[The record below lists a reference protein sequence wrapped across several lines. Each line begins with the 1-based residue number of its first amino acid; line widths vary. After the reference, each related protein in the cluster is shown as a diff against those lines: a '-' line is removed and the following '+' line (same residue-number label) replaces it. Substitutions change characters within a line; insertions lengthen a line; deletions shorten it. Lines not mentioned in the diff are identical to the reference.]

1 MKRTISILLAA
12 LLLLIALP
20 TFAEGEAVLQP
31 GLYAADGGKDV
42 LYLDELGG
50 GVLNYHTGEQDLANG
65 VLWTET
71 SLEIERTQVPYAM
84 VGDALVFT
92 FDGAVRVFR
101 YAGEGPDYA
110 MGDREGTAFAGTY
123 LSEGGKK
130 LTLTADGQGV
140 YTDADGESAI
150 RWGSLLPYWSN
161 AEGVTEST
169 CYVLFDSYLS
179 GMSFEGD
186 TAIVNTENEGA
197 VAFVRQALIQP
208 AGNGQLY
215 YGYRMTADGQTVDL
229 IPFLNAIGMDPKSIY
244 LELRPDGTG
253 TLQFMDEDEKAD
265 FTWTEDTLTYG
276 GESVPYTREGDHI
289 LISIEGESIEFAPA
303 AEMEALLG
311 GTQNDSENKT
321 TIGIGNAGSDGLVG
335 TWTFTKAKAMGME
348 IPASTMGT
356 EMSIVLNEDG
366 TAALITD
373 GSATDLEW
381 SLKDEGTIVLS
392 VAGTVIFTLTYDG
405 TILTLD
411 TGAGGVEMLFEK
423 GA

>member
-186 TAIVNTENEGA
+186 TAIVKTENEGA

-215 YGYRMTADGQTVDL
+215 YGYR
-229 IPFLNAIGMDPKSIY
+229 
-244 LELRPDGTG
+244 RPPMGRPW
-253 TLQFMDEDEKAD
+253 TLFP
-265 FTWTEDTLTYG
+265 
-276 GESVPYTREGDHI
+276 S
-289 LISIEGESIEFAPA
+289 
-303 AEMEALLG
+303 
-311 GTQNDSENKT
+311 
-321 TIGIGNAGSDGLVG
+321 
-335 TWTFTKAKAMGME
+335 
-348 IPASTMGT
+348 
-356 EMSIVLNEDG
+356 
-366 TAALITD
+366 
-373 GSATDLEW
+373 
-381 SLKDEGTIVLS
+381 
-392 VAGTVIFTLTYDG
+392 
-405 TILTLD
+405 
-411 TGAGGVEMLFEK
+411 
-423 GA
+423 